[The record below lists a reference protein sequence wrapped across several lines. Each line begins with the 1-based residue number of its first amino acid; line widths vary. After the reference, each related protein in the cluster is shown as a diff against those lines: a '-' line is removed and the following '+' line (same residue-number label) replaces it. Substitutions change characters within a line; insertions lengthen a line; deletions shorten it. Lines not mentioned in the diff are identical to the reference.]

1 MSRLG
6 WTLGSWHRRVVPQA
20 PVWLS
25 LPRASNSSTSD
36 STVGQ
41 MRCAPD
47 PLVRITG
54 EADLAQAT
62 ILSLDTE
69 SAHEGSQLAI
79 ERPGLGPLTP
89 SPVCGLHL

>member
-6 WTLGSWHRRVVPQA
+6 WTLGSWHRRVVPRA

-25 LPRASNSSTSD
+25 VPRASTSSTSD

-54 EADLAQAT
+54 EADLAHASL
-62 ILSLDTE
+62 LSPGGCQGLYLRCTGLS
-69 SAHEGSQLAI
+69 SAVLPPWA
-79 ERPGLGPLTP
+79 
-89 SPVCGLHL
+89 